1 MCRCACLA
9 NLRPEESVHI
19 AVLHFSPGPSFPP
32 IVHYPQHPSPPWNS
46 FLALD
51 WPGHWAG
58 TTASGNFSSADDVRK
73 AAADSLVQT
82 LAPFLIVASERV
94 FLQYAWFYQAQDGN
108 FPCPAGIECGMPS
121 SWYPEFSKP
130 LGAPKGAAVKNGHV
144 WTREFGHA
152 SVYVDVRSR
161 TASKVTWH

>member
-1 MCRCACLA
+1 M
-9 NLRPEESVHI
+9 
-19 AVLHFSPGPSFPP
+19 
-32 IVHYPQHPSPPWNS
+32 
-46 FLALD
+46 
-51 WPGHWAG
+51 
-58 TTASGNFSSADDVRK
+58 
-73 AAADSLVQT
+73 QT

-108 FPCPAGIECGMPS
+108 FPCPAGIECAMPS

-130 LGAPKGAAVKNGHV
+130 LGAPKGPAVKDGHV

-161 TASKVTWH
+161 TASNVTWH